1 MRRFAVTL
9 TAVLVILGIAATER
23 PEAMAAASQTDDNVR
38 FSWAFEALVQ
48 KDGAQKPVAIKHDT
62 TLKTG
67 DKLRMLIKFQ
77 KPCFVYVIY
86 RSPQGIV
93 SLLFPYDQQPF
104 GHDYEIAKTYYIPQ
118 SGGWFELDE
127 QVGSE
132 TFYLLASSRR
142 LLELERLLNDYAAAD
157 GGKKPDLA
165 AQIVTTIR
173 EIRRR
178 HRQFTV
184 LAERPATIA
193 GNLRLSSEAVSI
205 STTDFYGKTFTIDH
219 Q

>member
-1 MRRFAVTL
+1 MRWFAMTLAVTL
-9 TAVLVILGIAATER
+9 VTLGMAAAER
-23 PEAMAAASQTDDNVR
+23 PEAMAAASQTEDNVR

-48 KDGAQKPVAIKHDT
+48 KDGAQKSAAIKHDT
-62 TLKTG
+62 ALKTG
-67 DKLRMLIKFQ
+67 DKLRMLIELQ
-77 KPCFVYVIY
+77 KPCFVYVVY
-86 RSPQGIV
+86 RSSQGEV
-93 SLLFPYDQQPF
+93 SLLFPYDQQQF
-104 GHDYEIAKTYYIPQ
+104 GHDYETAKTYYIPH

-127 QVGSE
+127 QLGSE
-132 TFYLLASSRR
+132 TFYLLASSQR
-142 LLELERLLNDYAAAD
+142 LLELERLLNDHAAAD
-157 GGKKPDLA
+157 GAKKPDLA

-184 LAERPATIA
+184 VAERPATIA